1 MEDSGLHVITELKNL
16 DHDVIEMASRAEVM
30 LSQSVEAFRQL
41 NTELAEAV
49 IESDDAIDSLDLD
62 IEMRALQ
69 ILAAQKP
76 GGVDLRLIG
85 TAIKMITDIE
95 RVADLAT
102 DIARCAI
109 AIEQELGPSDI
120 VDLGQIA
127 YVAQNMFRTSIEAHV
142 NQDIAKVQEVGRN
155 ERLVDKLCLD
165 MRGQIHEFMKANG
178 DEVVSACFALEAVNA
193 VERIADHSHNI
204 AERVAFM
211 ITGDFPDYLESPLE

>member
-1 MEDSGLHVITELKNL
+1 MDISDQSVIDELKIL
-16 DHDVIEMASRAEVM
+16 DHDVIEMASRAEKM
-30 LSQSVEAFRQL
+30 LSHAVDAFCKL

-69 ILAAQKP
+69 LLAGQKP

-109 AIEQELGPSDI
+109 AIEQEMGPADI
-120 VDLGQIA
+120 IDLGHIA
-127 YVAQNMFRTSIEAHV
+127 FVAQAMFRTSIEAYV
-142 NQDIAKVQEVGRN
+142 NQDIAKVEEVGRD
-155 ERLVDKLCLD
+155 ERVVDKLCLD
-165 MRGQIHEFMKANG
+165 MRGQIYKHMREHPT
-178 DEVVSACFALEAVNA
+178 EVVSACFAFEAVNA

-211 ITGDFPDYLESPLE
+211 VTGDFPDDLGAPLE